1 MEDQHQEQ
9 SASRHF
15 VNFREQALGTGVRAM
30 DDGRLDIEFDEHRPW
45 ISSFIQHME
54 RHPEPIVEKPRPV
67 APVPEGEGT
76 FPLRLNVVVQVVGSR
91 GDIQP
96 FIAMGKELKKHGHRV
111 RLATHLAFRQ
121 DINHAGLEFFN
132 IGGNPEE
139 LMAFMVQNPGLI
151 PGIRTIRTGKV
162 QQRRREMKDIFSG
175 CWRSCFETGD
185 GTDLH
190 YTSETQS
197 TGAMDYVMKPFVADV
212 IIANPPCFAH
222 LSCAEKMGIPLNIMF
237 TMPWSPTQ
245 AFPHPLANIR
255 SESTKPSVANF
266 ASYGIVEVMMW
277 EGLGDL
283 INRFRRRVLG
293 LNPLDAVRA
302 PSMVHRLRVPY
313 TYLWSPA
320 LLPKPHDWPENI
332 DVCGFQ
338 TLSSGSDYQP
348 PADLENF
355 IKAGD
360 PPIYIG
366 FGSIVVDDP
375 ERLTKILFEA
385 VHQTGQRALIS
396 KGWGKIGSGVDH
408 VPDNIFLVGNCPH
421 DWLFR
426 HVSCV
431 VHHGGAGTTAAGLLL
446 SRPTVIVP
454 FFGDQPFW
462 GHIVAQAGAGPM
474 PVPYK
479 RLTPDRLAA
488 AIFQALEPQ
497 TREHAEEIGRNMRLE
512 TGVQNAVRSFHGHL
526 DADNLRCF
534 VCSDRPAVWW
544 IRHSHI
550 KLSTFAAS
558 ILLHTGHIRSG
569 DIILYRAQEYD
580 TNRDPRGP
588 LSAIAEVLYGVA
600 TDLIVTIVRI
610 PTAIASIFPGSHQ
623 GLMQDEYKG
632 REWAMQHF
640 AECLSNQQNTEVHQ
654 GSVDTEHPTWSHV
667 RNQGNAIAPTRSTK
681 REGREEVPSEGSEGI
696 HDETNMEQ
704 VEQELRDKDRGKT
717 KQTLRETK
725 YRMTRCAKHIL
736 VYTIVLPTD
745 VTLSISKG
753 FHNLPKLYHDR
764 TVENVPK
771 VIGIKSGFRAAKKE
785 LVKGFY
791 QGVTGLVQQPVQGLR
806 AEGGK
811 GLLKGIGKGIGGAFF
826 KPVAGICGLVG
837 FPLDGF
843 HKKLRRSLAKSKS
856 KEIIRLRITQGIE
869 EMCAA
874 SPEERSEVIQ
884 IWHQLCENRS

>member
-1 MEDQHQEQ
+1 MVQSEHNTRMEGQRREQ
-9 SASRHF
+9 STSRHL
-15 VNFREQALGTGVRAM
+15 VNFREQALGTGVWAM
-30 DDGRLDIEFDEHRPW
+30 VTYGTIINDGRLDIEFDEHKPW
-45 ISSFIQHME
+45 ISSLIQHME
-54 RHPEPIVEKPRPV
+54 RHPEPIVEKPRTV
-67 APVPEGEGT
+67 APEGEGT
-76 FPLRLNVVVQVVGSR
+76 YPLHLNVVVQVVGSR

-96 FIAMGKELKKHGHRV
+96 FIAMGKELQNHGHRV
-111 RLATHLAFRQ
+111 RLATHLAFRK
-121 DINHAGLEFFN
+121 DINEAGLEFFN

-162 QQRRREMKDIFSG
+162 QQRRREMKNIFSG

-185 GTDLH
+185 GTNLH
-190 YTSETQS
+190 YTPEAQP
-197 TGAMDYVMKPFVADV
+197 TGAMDYVMRPFVADV

-222 LSCAEKMGIPLNIMF
+222 LSCVEKMGIPLNIMF

-255 SESTKPSVANF
+255 SQSTKPSAANF
-266 ASYGIVEVMMW
+266 ASYGVVEVMI
-277 EGLGDL
+277 E
-283 INRFRRRVLG
+283 LG

-302 PSMVHRLRVPY
+302 PSIVHRLRVPY

-320 LLPKPHDWPENI
+320 LLPKPHDWPEHI

-348 PADLENF
+348 PTDLEDF
-355 IKAGD
+355 INAGD

-366 FGSIVVDDP
+366 FGSIVVEDL

-385 VHQTGQRALIS
+385 VYQTGQRALIS
-396 KGWGKIGSGVDH
+396 KGWGTIGSGVDE
-408 VPDNIFLVGNCPH
+408 ILTISFWWGIALM
-421 DWLFR
+421 
-426 HVSCV
+426 
-431 VHHGGAGTTAAGLLL
+431 TA
-446 SRPTVIVP
+446 
-454 FFGDQPFW
+454 
-462 GHIVAQAGAGPM
+462 
-474 PVPYK
+474 
-479 RLTPDRLAA
+479 DRLAA
-488 AIFQALEPQ
+488 AIMQALELQ
-497 TREHAEEIGRNMRLE
+497 TREHAEEIGQHMRLE
-512 TGVQNAVRSFHGHL
+512 TGVKNVVRSFHRHL
-526 DADNLRCF
+526 DADNLRCS
-534 VCSDRPAVWW
+534 VWSDRPAVWW

-550 KLSTFAAS
+550 TLSAFAAS
-558 ILLHTGHIRSG
+558 ILLHMGHIQSRN
-569 DIILYRAQEYD
+569 IILYRAQEYD
-580 TNRDPRGP
+580 TTREPRGP

-600 TDLIVTIVRI
+600 TDLMVTIVRI

-623 GLMQDEYKG
+623 ELMQDEYKG
-632 REWAMQHF
+632 REWAMKHF

-654 GSVDTEHPTWSHV
+654 GSVNNEHHTL
-667 RNQGNAIAPTRSTK
+667 NQGNTIAPTRSTK
-681 REGREEVPSEGSEGI
+681 REGRAEAPSEGNGSI
-696 HDETNMEQ
+696 YDEANMEQ
-704 VEQELRDKDRGKT
+704 VEQEGSDKGRGKT
-717 KQTLRETK
+717 KRTLRDAK
-725 YRMTRCAKHIL
+725 YRATRFAKHIL
-736 VYTIVLPTD
+736 VYTVVLPTD
-745 VTLSISKG
+745 LTLSISKG

-764 TVENVPK
+764 TVEKIPK

-785 LVKGFY
+785 LVQGCSR
-791 QGVTGLVQQPVQGLR
+791 GVTGLVQQPVQGFQ

-811 GLLKGIGKGIGGAFF
+811 GLLKGIGKGVGGVFF

-874 SPEERSEVIQ
+874 SVEERSEVIR